1 LDDEEAM
8 AAVGDRAPR
17 DVAMEVRIDQGLRA
31 REEPSTTSGWANG
44 RQTRLGSNE
53 GSPWTGGRKI
63 RGPVSVGRAKRIQA
77 VSDDVMK
84 QAFRRGA
91 AMGMEAGDGAG
102 DDGNGDA
109 EEERRDRKGRRS
121 E

>member
-1 LDDEEAM
+1 
-8 AAVGDRAPR
+8 
-17 DVAMEVRIDQGLRA
+17 MEVRIDQGLRA
-31 REEPSTTSGWANG
+31 RGGPSTTSGRANG

-77 VSDDVMK
+77 VSDDVME

-91 AMGMEAGDGAG
+91 AMGMEAIDGAG

-109 EEERRDRKGRRS
+109 EEDDRDRKGRRS